1 MRTEP
6 RRRRTASEPRA
17 TSDPGGKLATV
28 APMFAA
34 LGDATRLQLLLRL
47 RRDGAQSIKRLTF
60 GGDVTRQAVTKHL
73 QALERVRLVQ
83 SSRSGRERHWE
94 LQQLPLQELHRF
106 LDQISGQWDEALAR
120 LRNLVED

>member
-1 MRTEP
+1 MRAEA
-6 RRRRTASEPRA
+6 RRGRRPA
-17 TSDPGGKLATV
+17 TGPGPNENLAQV

-34 LGDATRLQLLLRL
+34 LGDTTRLQLLLRL

-60 GGDVTRQAVTKHL
+60 GGDLTRQAVTKHL
-73 QALERVRLVQ
+73 QALERARLVQ

-94 LQQLPLQELHRF
+94 LQHQPLLELHRF
-106 LDQISGQWDEALAR
+106 LDQISGQWDQALTR